1 MQQVG
6 FDWQEAENSSQKENC
21 VEHNTHKQQN
31 AKITERKSKDNDE
44 RQQTPTRHV
53 VKKGILLQLA
63 GKSMP

>member
-6 FDWQEAENSSQKENC
+6 FYLQEAENSSQKENC
-21 VEHNTHKQQN
+21 ADTHKQQN
-31 AKITERKSKDNDE
+31 AEITKRERARTMM

-53 VKKGILLQLA
+53 VKKGILLQFA